1 MSHYRGGEFL
11 SLLLKGG
18 MSEFRKRMKIINIEL
33 SKIECTF
40 STSKVK
46 ATYGKKYGYSYK
58 IQFIELSLVEVVHL
72 V

>member
-1 MSHYRGGEFL
+1 MTMSHYRGGEFL

-46 ATYGKKYGYSYK
+46 ATHGKKW
-58 IQFIELSLVEVVHL
+58 
-72 V
+72 